1 MTIKETKPL
10 HFTISGPN
18 ARVFKELP
26 VHLLNGY
33 VIAETGVEVFAST
46 GQVFIHLVQG
56 EPSVDAVADATASL
70 DLALALEEAQS
81 TRSAETEA
89 KRIATEAK
97 ATSLRELLAEQVAAH
112 AKSLKKI
119 KQQIAA
125 L

>member
-1 MTIKETKPL
+1 MNATAINPVSL
-10 HFTISGPN
+10 TISGLSTK
-18 ARVFKELP
+18 VFQELP

-33 VIAETGVEVFAST
+33 VISETGVEVFAST

-56 EPSVDAVADATASL
+56 EPSADAVADATASL

-81 TRSAETEA
+81 ARSAETEA

-97 ATSLRELLAEQVAAH
+97 AASLRELMAEQVAAH
-112 AKSLKKI
+112 AKSVKKI